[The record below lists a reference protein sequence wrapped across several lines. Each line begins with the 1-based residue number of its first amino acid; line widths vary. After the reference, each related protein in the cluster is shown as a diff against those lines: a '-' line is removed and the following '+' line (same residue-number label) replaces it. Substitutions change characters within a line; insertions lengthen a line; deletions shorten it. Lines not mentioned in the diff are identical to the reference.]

1 MPDLLRYEAT
11 PAALPAVRDHVAA
24 MIEGS
29 VLDEQSRQDLLVAVS
44 EATTNVIRHSGAG
57 HIDVAVEADDREVVV
72 IVADRGRGIGDI
84 DTAMPAPDAAGG
96 RGMPLMAALVADF
109 QISADATGTVVRL
122 VQRPR

>member
-1 MPDLLRYEAT
+1 MARTSVRSVTEA
-11 PAALPAVRDHVAA
+11 PA
-24 MIEGS
+24 S
-29 VLDEQSRQDLLVAVS
+29 
-44 EATTNVIRHSGAG
+44 